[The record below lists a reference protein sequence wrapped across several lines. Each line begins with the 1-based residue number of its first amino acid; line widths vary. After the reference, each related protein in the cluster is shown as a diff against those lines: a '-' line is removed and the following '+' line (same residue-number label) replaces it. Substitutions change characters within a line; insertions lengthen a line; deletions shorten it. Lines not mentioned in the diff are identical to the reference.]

1 MVLRGWSWERGWKA
15 WDDTLVDQFAFEI
28 RGMAQQL
35 ARRLAL
41 IRETNAR
48 AAPVTAIHLT
58 TSDGRE
64 RSLFLREGSEDDG
77 ALKARMRKELAQAER
92 PDAVLVDLL
101 DEMMEKGTRESV
113 K

>member
-1 MVLRGWSWERGWKA
+1 
-15 WDDTLVDQFAFEI
+15 
-28 RGMAQQL
+28 MAQKL

-41 IRETNAR
+41 IREGNAR

-58 TSDGRE
+58 TYDGKE
-64 RSLFLREGSEDDG
+64 RSLFLWDGADEDG
-77 ALKARMRKELAQAER
+77 ALKVRIRNMLAQTER

-101 DEMMEKGTRESV
+101 GEMMDTETQGSV